1 MGRRTTFPRVSG
13 GIVLDSFS
21 IVSFFTGLLAILP
34 AGLLVLVG
42 SVGERSPST
51 GAAGFAVWGLTVL
64 VCVSRFAQLGIAG
77 DTEGGL
83 FSGTAGPW
91 SGTLLVALRLLLL
104 WVIWLLPFV
113 AWAWLGSA
121 PEAGPAAQGMP
132 AMGLL
137 PLGVPKIPFLLSIW
151 AALGGVLAFA
161 FIAVAAAAPRFAD
174 TFSPGLWGTLFGGR
188 LGELFLAMAGA
199 YGPPLAVFVIVLP
212 LFVALLPVNVKGA
225 LTSMLP
231 VLVYVVGM
239 VMTLQGKLCGA
250 FAAAGLAEDVELE
263 AMAGAEPAAAEA
275 GHVAAPHAQAPV
287 HAAAP
292 VAAEP
297 AVAWGDPRTLHA
309 AWQARVAAGDGAG
322 ALEVAREL
330 IPAGLAKGE
339 ARLAAQVYRRHLDHL
354 PELGLDRTTL
364 DLLADQLLRDGDV
377 AASAWTFSQALDAQ
391 PSDPKAFKGLLRVAD
406 HYLEKTKEPHEAVR
420 VYRYLLDRA
429 PTSPFAD
436 HARDLLAAA
445 ERRAARP
452 AGPQG

>member
-188 LGELFLAMAGA
+188 LGELFVVAAGTF
-199 YGPPLAVFVIVLP
+199 GPPAAVFLVV
-212 LFVALLPVNVKGA
+212 VPVFAAIAPENGKLA
-225 LTSMLP
+225 LTF
-231 VLVYVVGM
+231 LVPFLLYAVGM
-239 VMTLQGKLCGA
+239 ALTLQGKLSGA
-250 FAAAGLAEDVELE
+250 FSAARLAE
-263 AMAGAEPAAAEA
+263 EPEE
-275 GHVAAPHAQAPV
+275 GV
-287 HAAAP
+287 AAAP
-292 VAAEP
+292 AETDAAPIAASAAAAAAPPLGDPKSLHAVWKSRLAGGDADGAVAA
-297 AVAWGDPRTLHA
+297 
-309 AWQARVAAGDGAG
+309 
-322 ALEVAREL
+322 AREL

-339 ARLAAQVYRRHLDHL
+339 PRLASEAYRRHLDRL
-354 PELGLDRTTL
+354 PELGLDRTAL
-364 DLLADQLLRDGDV
+364 DLVADQLLRDGDV
-377 AASAWTFSQALDAQ
+377 AAAAWTFSQALDAQ
-391 PSDPKAFKGLLRVAD
+391 VDDPKAFKGLLRVAE
-406 HYLEKTKEPHEAVR
+406 HYAEKSKLPLEAVR
-420 VYRYLLDRA
+420 IYRYLLERA
-429 PTSPFAD
+429 PASPFAQ
-436 HARDLLAAA
+436 HARDLLADA
-445 ERRAARP
+445 ERKAARP
-452 AGPQG
+452 AAPQG